1 MSKII
6 ILLIRSLIYLDFA
19 CNLLSLQVYE
29 KGVDTVKAML
39 LDDEPQFIAAAL
51 DGWSQ
56 HHHGYIGLH
65 IGESADMQ
73 PYIAMVVPVHLHT

>member
-1 MSKII
+1 
-6 ILLIRSLIYLDFA
+6 LV
-19 CNLLSLQVYE
+19 QVYE
-29 KGVDTVKAML
+29 KGVNTVKAML
-39 LDDEPQFIAAAL
+39 RDDEPQFIAAAL

-73 PYIAMVVPVHLHT
+73 PYIAVIVPVHLYNRLFALQIYLEDWPR